1 MPLIWTVPLVN
12 SAGMV
17 DADAIAEVDQ
27 AVVAAPAIGVDDGAR
42 VDPAAD
48 DALEGGL

>member
-1 MPLIWTVPLVN
+1 MNGAFGELV
-12 SAGMV
+12 AGMV
-17 DADAIAEVDQ
+17 DADVAIAEVDP

-42 VDPAAD
+42 VDPTAD